1 MTQSINFVVDQHLL
15 LNVGIA
21 RRDIGFGL
29 VVIVV
34 ADEVLDGVVVEECF
48 EFLIELGG
56 QGLVVT
62 QD

>member
-1 MTQSINFVVDQHLL
+1 MTQSIDFVVDQYLL
-15 LNVGIA
+15 LDVSIA
-21 RRDIGFGL
+21 RRDVGFGL

-34 ADEVLDGVVVEECF
+34 ADEVLDGVVREKSF
-48 EFLIELGG
+48 EFLIELGS